1 MIILLLVRAR
11 GTRKSSHRALCTWT
25 QMVMDSFYVQVMRCS
40 SWIFTLEIEN
50 SCLYI
55 QRLTMW
61 HYTEEELF
69 RLAILLNGFTSNN
82 ATYSYG
88 VEYTNPGQDGA
99 TSLSH
104 VAFFRSLARC
114 LCPCL
119 NFCLWLSS
127 VCCSTLGTKLYL
139 PSAISFL

>member
-1 MIILLLVRAR
+1 
-11 GTRKSSHRALCTWT
+11 
-25 QMVMDSFYVQVMRCS
+25 
-40 SWIFTLEIEN
+40 
-50 SCLYI
+50 
-55 QRLTMW
+55 MW
-61 HYTEEELF
+61 HHTEEELL
-69 RLAILLNGFTSNN
+69 RLAILLNGFTSSN

-88 VEYTNPGQDGA
+88 VEYTDPGQDSA

-127 VCCSTLGTKLYL
+127 VCCSTLGTKLCL
-139 PSAISFL
+139 PSAISFLQTSLGTTAFVRQSATICLLGSHIIQTVSLSLRSRATNRSINVCLSVGMLPVFVR